1 MKNREIKNK
10 IQNSNK
16 NIWKILN
23 NIFVDAIL
31 EIEYRK
37 RVNEDI
43 LEQIVLVYLSLMGDK
58 NYLEYE
64 ELEINEKN
72 IICMILL
79 KEIASIF
86 VDDEYLRKENV
97 SVKHKNKENIIL
109 E

>member
-43 LEQIVLVYLSLMGDK
+43 LEQIVLVYLSLMG
-58 NYLEYE
+58 
-64 ELEINEKN
+64 EKN
-72 IICMILL
+72 
-79 KEIASIF
+79 
-86 VDDEYLRKENV
+86 
-97 SVKHKNKENIIL
+97 
-109 E
+109 